1 MEEILQMTKL
11 EHCNGPLVDK
21 AKMCAELIGNELE
34 SKIRAS
40 AVLFIRSDFTEGATV
55 EQIAEEIEGN
65 AISYHHITTV
75 AVRIFARI
83 PDQTIDS
90 LADVSLKSI
99 AIVVEKVHA
108 LQKLYDNYA
117 IIKIPSPEKWT
128 TTDDEGHPRY
138 GIMNGLVF
146 VYIVKKDPQQEIN
159 YPPDYSVLSEEFI
172 NYLSNQG

>member
-1 MEEILQMTKL
+1 MEQIGLGELLQMKKL
-11 EHCNGPLVDK
+11 EHCNGPLVEK
-21 AKMCAELIGNELE
+21 AKMYAESIGNELE

-40 AVLFIRSDFTEGATV
+40 AVLFIRSDFTDGATV

-75 AVRIFARI
+75 AIRIYTRI
-83 PDQTIDS
+83 SEQTTDS
-90 LADVSLKSI
+90 FSDDVLERI

-117 IIKIPSPEKWT
+117 IINIPSPEKWT
-128 TTDDEGHPRY
+128 TIDDEAHPHY

-146 VYIVKKDPQQEIN
+146 VHIVKKDPQQEIN
-159 YPPDYSVLSEEFI
+159 YPPRL
-172 NYLSNQG
+172 